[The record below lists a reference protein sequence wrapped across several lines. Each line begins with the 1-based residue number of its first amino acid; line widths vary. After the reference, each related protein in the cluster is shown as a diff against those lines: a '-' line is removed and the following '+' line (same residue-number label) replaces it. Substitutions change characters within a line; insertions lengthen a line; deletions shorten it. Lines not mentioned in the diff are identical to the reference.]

1 MLIIGNF
8 VRGIKKRGSHSSW
21 KFDRCFSWSSECG
34 VLTKIFS
41 IETFSK
47 YLFLWSVAQAYLNEK
62 KLDHEAR
69 QLQQNAANFS
79 RQAQQW
85 LQMVENFSSALKEV
99 GDVENWAK
107 SIEKDLKIAE
117 TALEYAYK
125 VGPSNNPWMCRI

>member
-1 MLIIGNF
+1 MVDSGERWLP
-8 VRGIKKRGSHSSW
+8 
-21 KFDRCFSWSSECG
+21 
-34 VLTKIFS
+34 
-41 IETFSK
+41 
-47 YLFLWSVAQAYLNEK
+47 YFLSRVAQAYLNEK

-85 LQMVENFSSALKEV
+85 LQLVENFSSALKEV
-99 GDVENWAK
+99 GDVDNWAR

-125 VGPSNNPWMCRI
+125 VGPSNPWIQILCITC